1 MNLSGGSFFTYCPN
15 VMCGY
20 VTSAYWQTETAKTL
34 SRHAVSSSE
43 PAKPWQKKA
52 PDRRLGRSSCSG
64 SAGSISLPALSVKKA
79 DCSGLRF
86 STHFDATAHRCYR
99 DDDRLQ
105 STNPTSSLLRKKYS
119 FSPCHTIAEK
129 RPFLP
134 FPTIGSPFYNNVGSH
149 LDRDRHKT
157 GQQGSLLTGLSTEKT
172 RKIRLKRHSLWH
184 AA

>member
-1 MNLSGGSFFTYCPN
+1 MNLSEGSCFTYCLN
-15 VMCGY
+15 VLCGY
-20 VTSAYWQTETAKTL
+20 VTSACWQTETAKTP

-43 PAKPWQKKA
+43 PANPWQKKA
-52 PDRRLGRSSCSG
+52 PDRRLGRNSCSG
-64 SAGSISLPALSVKKA
+64 SAKKVG
-79 DCSGLRF
+79 CPGLRF
-86 STHFDATAHRCYR
+86 CTPFDATAHRCYR
-99 DDDRLQ
+99 YDDRLQ
-105 STNPTSSLLRKKYS
+105 STNPISSLLRKNHS
-119 FSPCHTIAEK
+119 FSPCHTIAKK

-134 FPTIGSPFYNNVGSH
+134 FPIIGRPFYNNVGSH

>member
-1 MNLSGGSFFTYCPN
+1 MNLSEGSCFTYCLN
-15 VMCGY
+15 VLCGY
-20 VTSAYWQTETAKTL
+20 ATSACWQTETAKTPL
-34 SRHAVSSSE
+34 RHAVSSSE
-43 PAKPWQKKA
+43 PANPWQKKA

-64 SAGSISLPALSVKKA
+64 SAGSTSLPALSVIKA

-99 DDDRLQ
+99 YDRLQ
-105 STNPTSSLLRKKYS
+105 STNPISSLLRKNHS
-119 FSPCHTIAEK
+119 FSPCHTIAKK

-134 FPTIGSPFYNNVGSH
+134 FPIIGRPYYNNVGSH

-157 GQQGSLLTGLSTEKT
+157 GQQGSLLTGLSIEKT
-172 RKIRLKRHSLWH
+172 RKIRLKHHSLWH